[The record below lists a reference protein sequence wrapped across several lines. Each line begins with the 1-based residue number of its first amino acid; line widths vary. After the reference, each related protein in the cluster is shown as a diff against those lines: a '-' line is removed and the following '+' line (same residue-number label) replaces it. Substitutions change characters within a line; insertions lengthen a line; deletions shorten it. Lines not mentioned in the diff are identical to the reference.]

1 MISSCYFQKI
11 FTEKNWL
18 LDVWGKIVTKA
29 TVEDGCI
36 RAASVD
42 SGTQKARLFL
52 LHTHTDCENVFDI
65 FEDSRENLLKNLGS
79 RNYSKSDLLHMWCV
93 YRSCVCICLPLIA
106 RHPI

>member
-65 FEDSRENLLKNLGS
+65 FEDSRENLLEIWAVVIIQSPISSICGV
-79 RNYSKSDLLHMWCV
+79 YTGPVCV
-93 YRSCVCICLPLIA
+93 YVFLL
-106 RHPI
+106 